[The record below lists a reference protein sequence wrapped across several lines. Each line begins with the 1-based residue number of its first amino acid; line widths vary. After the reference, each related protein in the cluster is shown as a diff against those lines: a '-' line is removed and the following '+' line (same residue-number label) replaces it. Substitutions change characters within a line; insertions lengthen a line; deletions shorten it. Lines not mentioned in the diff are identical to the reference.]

1 VRGSERALLRR
12 IDRNLLH
19 LAHPSLSQS
28 VCAAVGIGELREALE
43 EALEGG
49 AEPLLC
55 HSDLEGELTQRLHSP
70 PLARAIVSLADDDSV
85 TLESVSR
92 ALGSVTVVIA
102 RALRTRLFL
111 RPRRGGGGEGG
122 GGVVGGAGLADEG
135 GVLDVSAEDG
145 ADVLYFVDVGKGRIL
160 LSDDL
165 PPAIDVYG
173 VLANAINQLLRGKLA
188 HELLSLSVA
197 LHAEPGHVTDSLA
210 RLGVSVER
218 SQYDAALARRGL
230 PGAELLPL
238 DAALVSLQ
246 PHRRF
251 VTGEVVAWADE
262 ARLVRYGLV
271 VDAGGDESNSRQ
283 AAIKRL
289 QIRVSATEV
298 RALLSS
304 DVMCFKT
311 TAGGHTDSAYSL
323 DPPAPSMA
331 SSENAH
337 QHRRGGESSAHV
349 PSEQAGQA
357 GLRAWPEDG
366 GAARRGDAVS
376 AQELA
381 GAVERMLSRLDVPL
395 SLEKKEL
402 LQSVLEL
409 RERVDSG

>member
-1 VRGSERALLRR
+1 MRVRGSERALLRR

-43 EALEGG
+43 EGLEGG
-49 AEPLLC
+49 AEPLLY

-70 PLARAIVSLADDDSV
+70 SLARAIVSLADDDSV

-111 RPRRGGGGEGG
+111 RPRRGGG
-122 GGVVGGAGLADEG
+122 EG

-145 ADVLYFVDVGKGRIL
+145 ADVLYFVDEGKGRIL

-165 PPAIDVYG
+165 PPAIDIYG
-173 VLANAINQLLRGKLA
+173 VLANAVNTLLRGKLA

-197 LHAEPGHVTDSLA
+197 LHAEPGRVTDSLA

-218 SQYDAALARRGL
+218 SQYDAALARRGR
-230 PGAELLPL
+230 PGAEVLPL

-262 ARLVRYGLV
+262 AGLVRYGLV

-304 DVMCFKT
+304 DVMCFKA
-311 TAGGHTDSAYSL
+311 TAVGHTDSACSL
-323 DPPAPSMA
+323 NPPAPSMA
-331 SSENAH
+331 SSEMSH
-337 QHRRGGESSAHV
+337 EHRRGGESSARV
-349 PSEQAGQA
+349 PSGQAGQA
-357 GLRAWPEDG
+357 GLGEGPQDG
-366 GAARRGDAVS
+366 GGARGGDAVS

-395 SLEKKEL
+395 SLERKEL